1 MVTMPI
7 YFACLKSIKSPRMC
21 ISKAHRFRHCTLDVS
36 GDQFLCICLYQMN
49 LVTALNDN
57 R

>member
-7 YFACLKSIKSPRMC
+7 YFACLKSIKNSQMC
-21 ISKAHRFRHCTLDVS
+21 ISKAHKLRQCILDVS
-36 GDQFLCICLYQMN
+36 GDQFLCMCLYQTN
-49 LVTALNDN
+49 LVTTLDDN